1 MAHLKINPSNTAG
14 SDNEASDTTQA
25 RWFLTEG
32 KAAH

>member
-1 MAHLKINPSNTAG
+1 MAHLKINPSNTTG
-14 SDNEASDTTQA
+14 DDNKASATTQA